1 MGPSLVRSQGAQAQ
15 CLWAGGGGG
24 GTELGA
30 PQVSAQ
36 RDHPATTRWVGP
48 GLTRLNTQGSQPG
61 RWQEGLGRWA
71 PRGGGSTCTCPSY
84 LVP

>member
-1 MGPSLVRSQGAQAQ
+1 MGPGLVRSQGAQAQ
-15 CLWAGGGGG
+15 RLWAGVGGA

-71 PRGGGSTCTCPSY
+71 PRGGGSTCACPSY